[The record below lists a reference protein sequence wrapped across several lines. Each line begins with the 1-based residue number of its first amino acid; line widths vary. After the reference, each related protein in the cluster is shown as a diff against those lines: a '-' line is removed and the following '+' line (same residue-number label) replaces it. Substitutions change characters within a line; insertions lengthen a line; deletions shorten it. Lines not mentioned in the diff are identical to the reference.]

1 LAAITYLLLFVIF
14 VKQHPIQ
21 HGQQAAIKMKTCIF
35 LWTISLLFL
44 SSVKGFAPLSPA
56 VKNNPCRQQRGR
68 SRTSAACSSTLLS
81 LSQDPNQQEGG
92 DGESSSKAT
101 VEDDELD
108 DYDFEAG
115 FQARLKKEGGATG
128 VQVKTAAKQSVDS
141 VTRGAKRSVDSVTQG
156 VTETGNILGLLSK
169 SEWGMTVGVLALV
182 VVLAIGTH
190 FASPAPFETTSNG
203 EQLTFGVR

>member
-1 LAAITYLLLFVIF
+1 
-14 VKQHPIQ
+14 
-21 HGQQAAIKMKTCIF
+21 MKTCIF
-35 LWTISLLFL
+35 LCTISLLFL
-44 SSVKGFAPLSPA
+44 SSVKGFSPLSPA

-92 DGESSSKAT
+92 DDESGSKAA

-108 DYDFEAG
+108 DYDFESG

-128 VQVKTAAKQSVDS
+128 MQVKKVKTA
-141 VTRGAKRSVDSVTQG
+141 AKRSVDSVTQG
-156 VTETGNILGLLSK
+156 VTETRDILGLLSK
-169 SEWGMTVGVLALV
+169 SEWGLTVGVLALV

-190 FASPAPFETTSNG
+190 FASPAPFETASTG